1 MLKEKYNPKDFED
14 ELYQRWEEKGYFK
27 PSMDKTKENYCIMMP
42 PPNVT
47 GKLHM
52 GHALDGTIQDILI
65 RFKRMQGY
73 NTLWLPGSDHAS
85 ISTEMKVVQK
95 LKEEGKT
102 KQDLGRE
109 KFLEEAWD
117 WTKLYGGTIQEQQRK
132 LGCSCDWERRRF
144 TLDEGMSDA
153 VLEEFINLYK
163 QGYIYKGT
171 RMVNWCPNCHTAISD
186 AEVEYKEEASHLWH
200 LRYKIKGENRYVE
213 VATTRPETMLGD
225 TAVAVNPEDKRYT
238 DIVGKTCIVPIVNR
252 EIPIIADEFVETE
265 FGTGCVKITP
275 AHDQNDY
282 QAGLKH
288 KLEFI
293 EVFDDKTIMGDL
305 MPEVKGMKAIEARK
319 IIVKKLEELG
329 ALVSIEDYTHNVGKC
344 ERCKTTIEPRIS
356 EQWFVRMKELAK
368 PAIEAVKK
376 DDVKFVPKRYEKT
389 YFNWMENIQDWCISR
404 QLWWGHQIPAYY
416 CEECGH
422 INVAKTAPNKCEKCG
437 SDKLH
442 QDPDTLDTWF
452 SSALW
457 PFSTLGWPN
466 KESEDLKTFY
476 PTNVLVTGYDIIFFW
491 VARMIFSGLY
501 AMGEKPFSDV
511 LIHGI
516 VRDSQGRKMSKTL
529 GNGVDPI
536 EVINQYGADSLR
548 FSVLSGTTMGNDIRY
563 MPEKLEQASNFAN
576 KIWNAAKFI
585 IMNRPSEEEILKF
598 KKENYDKERHIY
610 KEGSLK
616 LSDEWILNK
625 LNKLILEITNNIEN
639 YDLGVALD
647 KIYNFMWNEFCDWY
661 IEMAKVRLYGEDEKE
676 KVQVSYVLNEVFTN
690 CLKLLH
696 PFMPFITSE
705 IYDNL
710 VSYEDKELMV
720 SRWPTIDLSEDNLS
734 FKYDK
739 QEETIE
745 KIKEIIVEIRNIR
758 NTKNIHPTKKSEL
771 ILVTEKYEKELKEA
785 EGVLLKLGFANKAK
799 IQKDKT
805 GIPEDAIKILT
816 DGIELYMPLEG
827 LVNLEEERKRLEVE
841 KLRLEGEVTRC
852 EKMLSNPGFVNK
864 APEAKVKEEK
874 EKLEKY
880 KKMLEKVME
889 SLN

>member
-1 MLKEKYNPKDFED
+1 MLNDKYNPKDFED
-14 ELYQRWEEKGYFK
+14 KLYEHWEKSGYFK
-27 PSMDKTKENYCIMMP
+27 PNMDKTKESYCIMMP

-95 LKEEGKT
+95 LKSEGKS
-102 KQDLGRE
+102 KQEIGRE

-132 LGCSCDWERRRF
+132 LGCSCDWDRRRF
-144 TLDEGMSDA
+144 TLDEGLSDA
-153 VLEEFINLYK
+153 VLEEFINLYN

-171 RMVNWCPNCHTAISD
+171 RMVNWCPNCNTAISD

-200 LRYKIKGENRYVE
+200 LRYQIKGEDRYVE

-225 TAVAVNPEDKRYT
+225 TAVAVNPNDKRYK
-238 DIVGKTCIVPIVNR
+238 DIVGKTCILPIVNR

-275 AHDQNDY
+275 SHDPNDY
-282 QAGLKH
+282 QAGKRH
-288 KLEFI
+288 NLEFI
-293 EVFDDKTIMGDL
+293 EVFDQKTIMGDL
-305 MPEVKGMKAIEARK
+305 MPEVQGMTAIEARP
-319 IIVKKLEELG
+319 IIVEKLKELD

-356 EQWFVRMKELAK
+356 EQWFVKMKELAE
-368 PAIEAVKK
+368 PAIKAVRN

-404 QLWWGHQIPAYY
+404 QLWWGHRIPAYY

-422 INVAKTAPNKCEKCG
+422 INVSKTEPEKCEKCG
-437 SDKLH
+437 STKLH

-466 KESEDLKTFY
+466 KDAEDLKTFY

-491 VARMIFSGLY
+491 VARMVFSGLY
-501 AMGEKPFSDV
+501 AMKEKPFSDV

-536 EVINQYGADSLR
+536 EVIEQYGADSMR

-585 IMNRPSEEEILKF
+585 IMNRPEEKEIIKF
-598 KKENYDKERHIY
+598 AQENFDGNTY
-610 KEGSLK
+610 KDGALK
-616 LSDEWILNK
+616 LEDKWIISK
-625 LNKLILEITNNIEN
+625 LNKLVADITKNIEN

-647 KIYNFMWNEFCDWY
+647 NIYGFIWNEFCDWY
-661 IEMAKVRLYGEDEKE
+661 IEMVKSRLYSEDQLEKVR
-676 KVQVSYVLNEVFTN
+676 VSYVLDYVFRTTM
-690 CLKLLH
+690 KLLH
-696 PFMPFITSE
+696 PFMPFVTSE

-710 VSYEDKELMV
+710 VKYDDKELMV
-720 SRWPTIDLSEDNLS
+720 SDWPKENDNLNR
-734 FKYDK
+734 
-739 QEETIE
+739 EEIIE
-745 KIKEIIVEIRNIR
+745 KIRE
-758 NTKNIHPTKKSEL
+758 S
-771 ILVTEKYEKELKEA
+771 
-785 EGVLLKLGFANKAK
+785 GFG
-799 IQKDKT
+799 D
-805 GIPEDAIKILT
+805 
-816 DGIELYMPLEG
+816 
-827 LVNLEEERKRLEVE
+827 V
-841 KLRLEGEVTRC
+841 
-852 EKMLSNPGFVNK
+852 
-864 APEAKVKEEK
+864 
-874 EKLEKY
+874 
-880 KKMLEKVME
+880 
-889 SLN
+889 